1 MTPTKT
7 QAKKLLI
14 NGDMLIGDVLNRLP
28 DSAQIMQDFGLHCTS
43 CSVNVFEPLKMGA
56 MSHGIEEEVVDEMI
70 SRINELAAARKRAP
84 DDGIY
89 VTENAATKIKE
100 FAKAEDKEGYG
111 LRITAKDNGGN
122 EPTYA
127 MDFAKE
133 GDAGDKT
140 FEFHG
145 VEIYLDAESLAN
157 LGGAEVDFL
166 ESAYGSGFKISNP
179 NSSTTAKK
187 KSGCGCSSGG
197 GGCGCGRNETKQAG
211 DACGCGSSDC

>member
-1 MTPTKT
+1 
-7 QAKKLLI
+7 
-14 NGDMLIGDVLNRLP
+14 MLIGDVLNRLP
-28 DSAQIMQDFGLHCTS
+28 ESAQIMQDFGLHCTS

-56 MSHGIEEEVVDEMI
+56 MSHGISEEVVDEMI
-70 SRINELAAARKRAP
+70 ERINDLAIARKRAP

-89 VTENAATKIKE
+89 VTEKAATKIKE

-111 LRITAKDNGGN
+111 LRITAKDNGGL

-127 MDFAKE
+127 MDFAKK

-145 VEIYLDAESLAN
+145 VEIYLDPESFSN
-157 LGGAEVDFL
+157 LGGAEVDFI

-179 NSSTTAKK
+179 NFVAAKK
-187 KSGCGCSSGG
+187 SGGCGCSSGG
-197 GGCGCGRNETKQAG
+197 GGCGCGRNETKAEG
-211 DACGCGSSDC
+211 ESCGSGACGCK